1 MNQQSLSPEM
11 DNAAYNI
18 GITSVII
25 SVLSYLFLPYY
36 TFLKITYLWL
46 ITGVPILF
54 AGAII
59 VVLIKDWYKS
69 TCKKT
74 CIPRKRYYCFHTNT
88 WFKSTFITNDMYR
101 EYLQCI

>member
-1 MNQQSLSPEM
+1 MLAMNQQPLSSEM
-11 DNAAYNI
+11 EDAAYAI

-25 SVLSYLFLPYY
+25 SIFSYLFLPYY
-36 TFLKITYLWL
+36 TFLYIVYVWL
-46 ITGVPILF
+46 LIGIPIVFTGV
-54 AGAII
+54 GI
-59 VVLIKDWYKS
+59 VLAIKDS